1 MVSGGAKSADICCP
15 FRALWFECVKRDWIG
30 LCFSLR
36 RLPSSLLSLQ
46 AHPVCSFVW
55 AYKND
60 QNHSIMELAEKVI
73 QEKTQIYRI
82 LMNMCTHHICWR
94 KNGRPNVVWNSNRL
108 FFFWTNLILYTSVN
122 LFWFLSWMIFSA
134 SSKILTQ
141 IIFVAPVWDLK
152 RANWSL
158 KRLGGSLLCFSQP
171 YSFYVF
177 VWTLARPKS

>member
-1 MVSGGAKSADICCP
+1 MRSLLTSVVHFVHFDLNVLNVTESAYVLACGGCRRVSSASRPIQFVHLCGPTKMIKTIQSWNSPRRLFRKKPRFIGYWWICAHII
-15 FRALWFECVKRDWIG
+15 FVGERMDGQMWFETPTV
-30 LCFSLR
+30 F
-36 RLPSSLLSLQ
+36 
-46 AHPVCSFVW
+46 
-55 AYKND
+55 
-60 QNHSIMELAEKVI
+60 
-73 QEKTQIYRI
+73 
-82 LMNMCTHHICWR
+82 
-94 KNGRPNVVWNSNRL
+94 